1 MEALT
6 AAHGYEL
13 AVEDLSVRYGEREV
27 LHRISLGWPTGRVS
41 AIVGP
46 SGCGKTTLLRA
57 LNRLVDLTPK
67 ADVSGRIVL
76 GGDDLRVA
84 AADEIRRRVG
94 MVFQRPNPFPMTI
107 FDNVAYALRSQ
118 GSRRPR
124 RPALAETVERVLAR
138 AGLWEEVKNDLHR
151 SALRL
156 SGGQQQRL
164 CIARALAADPEV
176 ILLDE
181 PCSSLDPRATS
192 TIEELILALRS
203 QLIVVVVTHNLAQA
217 QRVSDLLA
225 FILDGSLVET
235 GETARIFAQPRE
247 EATAAYLGGAFG

>member
-1 MEALT
+1 VEALK
-6 AAHGYEL
+6 AAHVHEL

-27 LHRISLGWPTGRVS
+27 LRRVSLGWPAGRVS

-57 LNRLVDLTPK
+57 LNRLVDLTPI
-67 ADVSGRIVL
+67 AHVSGSIVL

-84 AADEIRRRVG
+84 VPTEIRRRVG

-107 FDNVAYALRSQ
+107 FDNVAYALRPQ

-124 RPALAETVERVLAR
+124 RHVLAEAVERALTR

-176 ILLDE
+176 ILFDE

-192 TIEELILALRS
+192 AIEELILELRS

-225 FILDGSLVET
+225 FILDGRLVET
-235 GETARIFAQPRE
+235 GETARVFAQPRE
-247 EATAAYLGGAFG
+247 EATAAYLSGVFG

>member
-1 MEALT
+1 VEALK
-6 AAHGYEL
+6 AARVHEL
-13 AVEDLSVRYGEREV
+13 AVEDLSVWYGEREV
-27 LHRISLGWPTGRVS
+27 LHRISLGWPAGRVS

-46 SGCGKTTLLRA
+46 SGCGKTTLLRT
-57 LNRLVDLTPK
+57 LNRLVDLTPI
-67 ADVSGRIVL
+67 AHVSGSIVL

-84 AADEIRRRVG
+84 VPTAIRRRVG

-107 FDNVAYALRSQ
+107 FDNVAYALRPQ
-118 GSRRPR
+118 GSRWPR
-124 RPALAETVERVLAR
+124 RHLLADAVERALDR

-192 TIEELILALRS
+192 TIEELILELRS
-203 QLIVVVVTHNLAQA
+203 QLIVIVVTHNLAQA

-225 FILDGSLVET
+225 FILDGRLVET
-235 GETARIFAQPRE
+235 GETARVFAQPRE